1 VKSLSCGST
10 KKTCNAE
17 PVFASYDAAGAQ
29 RPMQSADVGILFLDE
44 ADVAAALDPTLPYFG
59 DIVVAQTQAH
69 VLLDIVC

>member
-1 VKSLSCGST
+1 
-10 KKTCNAE
+10 
-17 PVFASYDAAGAQ
+17 
-29 RPMQSADVGILFLDE
+29 MQSADVGILFLDE